1 MNEYF
6 SLEFL
11 SIKTKLL
18 SITQYYNPFH
28 LLIKF
33 LKRHHCTNTLPY
45 SNRNSNHL
53 STLKPGEEKFKKKK
67 KEKERNSIY
76 QRYRTHYLLLRR
88 TRYHVSAKSR
98 VSPSRVKKRQRREK
112 KEKRKERKERK
123 KEGGKK
129 KYQSGAR
136 VSAPQEGNWP
146 YPFSRF

>member
-67 KEKERNSIY
+67 KEEERNSI
-76 QRYRTHYLLLRR
+76 TTLSESLLTTASYTL
-88 TRYHVSAKSR
+88 SR
-98 VSPSRVKKRQRREK
+98 EREIARFTVESKKAATSGEKRKKKRKKR
-112 KEKRKERKERK
+112 KEKRRR
-123 KEGGKK
+123 KK